1 MLSVLEDNHDEDGIW
16 VGMVSFDSIDWE
28 KIFKFYREESFLQY
42 ANHTMGSVKQ
52 LPCKH
57 LIELQVQYY
66 NTILEKQKELLF
78 DGRWD
83 KGTW

>member
-1 MLSVLEDNHDEDGIW
+1 
-16 VGMVSFDSIDWE
+16 MVSFDSIDWE

-42 ANHTMGSVKQ
+42 ANHTMASVKQ

-66 NTILEKQKELLF
+66 NTILEKQKKLLF
-78 DGRWD
+78 DGR
-83 KGTW
+83 